1 MFLPIIYLFTACRG
15 CARTAC
21 TNSGLGYDFH
31 LFEGGMP
38 LKEIKQKPD
47 SKKPK
52 LLESAAKAPKT
63 AMKDL
68 WLKSKDKSISE
79 LKETPFASQ
88 RGESS
93 NAPANS
99 AGDQMLSGMET
110 AAKKGANL
118 TYRGGKKLAQT
129 TARKMKEKRELSHTL
144 SEAKNTGGKTAEAA
158 KNTIS
163 KIRTKNTVA
172 KSVKGKPQKAVKTAS
187 RSVKGVQQ
195 GAKGI
200 KTAQHSAKT
209 AQQAAKAA
217 QKAAQATA
225 KAARAAAQT
234 AAKAA
239 VTGAKAAVKAPA
251 TAIKAAAA
259 AIKGLVAA
267 IAAGGWV
274 AVVIILLICLIALI
288 VGSCFGLFFGS
299 DSTGTGTS
307 VTQAVSTLN
316 GEYLSHIQEIEDAN
330 PHDRQEITS
339 NDGVLSINWE
349 DVLAVFSAKV
359 TGAENGAQVASL
371 DDAQVQQLRDI
382 MWEMNTVSSSTHT
395 ESHEVEVTEVDEDGK
410 ETTHTETVTET
421 ILEITITHKTPEEIA
436 RQYSFNPRQNEYL
449 ALMSEPENQS
459 LWAELLGGYTSGG
472 GQIVNPNTDWVG
484 TSIFQWPLPQSYTI
498 TSWFGYREDPFTG
511 EISYHSGTDIGAPGG
526 TPILAAADGTVTI
539 ANAIDSWGGGYGYHI
554 KVKHNDTYD
563 TLYAHC
569 SSICVTVGQEVK
581 QGEVI
586 GYVGTTGNS
595 TGNHLHFEVWQN
607 GERTDALGFF
617 KAKE

>member
-1 MFLPIIYLFTACRG
+1 M
-15 CARTAC
+15 
-21 TNSGLGYDFH
+21 
-31 LFEGGMP
+31 
-38 LKEIKQKPD
+38 KEIKQKPD

-239 VTGAKAAVKAPA
+239 VTGAKAAVKATA

-307 VTQAVSTLN
+307 ITQAVSTLN

-449 ALMSEPENQS
+449 ALMSEPVNQS

>member
-1 MFLPIIYLFTACRG
+1 
-15 CARTAC
+15 
-21 TNSGLGYDFH
+21 
-31 LFEGGMP
+31 
-38 LKEIKQKPD
+38 
-47 SKKPK
+47 
-52 LLESAAKAPKT
+52 
-63 AMKDL
+63 MKDL

-110 AAKKGANL
+110 TAKKGADL
-118 TYRGGKKLAQT
+118 TYRGGKKLAQA
-129 TARKMKEKRELSHTL
+129 TARKVKEKREISRTL
-144 SEAKNTGGKTAEAA
+144 SEAKNAGGKTAESVKDTAA
-158 KNTIS
+158 
-163 KIRTKNTVA
+163 KIRTKNTATKFVKR
-172 KSVKGKPQKAVKTAS
+172 KSPKAVKTAS

-195 GAKGI
+195 SAKGI

-209 AQQAAKAA
+209 AQQAAKATKA
-217 QKAAQATA
+217 AAQAA
-225 KAARAAAQT
+225 KA

-239 VTGAKAAVKAPA
+239 VTGVKAAIKATA
-251 TAIKAAAA
+251 TAIKATAA

-299 DSTGTGTS
+299 DSTGTGIS
-307 VTQAVSTLN
+307 VTQTVSTLN
-316 GEYLSHIQEIEDAN
+316 GEYLSHIQEIEDSN
-330 PHDRQEITS
+330 PHDRQEIAS

-359 TGAENGAQVASL
+359 TGAEDGAQVASL

-382 MWEMNTVSSSTHT
+382 MWEMNAVSSSART
-395 ESHEVEVTEVDEDGK
+395 ESHEVEVTKVDEDGK
-410 ETTHTETVTET
+410 ETTHIKTVTET
-421 ILEITITHKTPEEIA
+421 ILEITITHRTPEEMA
-436 RQYSFNPRQNEYL
+436 RQYSFNAKQNEYL

-472 GQIVNPNTDWVG
+472 GQILNPNTDWVG

-511 EISYHSGTDIGAPGG
+511 KIAYHSGTDIAAPEG
-526 TPILAAADGTVTI
+526 TPILASADGTVTV

-554 KVKHNDTYD
+554 KINHNNTFD

-595 TGNHLHFEVWQN
+595 TGNHLHFEVWQR
-607 GERTDALGFF
+607 GERTDALSFF
-617 KAKE
+617 REKTEGKQDVFY

>member
-1 MFLPIIYLFTACRG
+1 M
-15 CARTAC
+15 
-21 TNSGLGYDFH
+21 
-31 LFEGGMP
+31 
-38 LKEIKQKPD
+38 KEIKQKPD

-68 WLKSKDKSISE
+68 WLKSKDKSIVE

-217 QKAAQATA
+217 
-225 KAARAAAQT
+225 
-234 AAKAA
+234 
-239 VTGAKAAVKAPA
+239 VKATA

-299 DSTGTGTS
+299 DSTGTGIS

-359 TGAENGAQVASL
+359 TGAEDGVQVASL

-382 MWEMNTVSSSTHT
+382 MWEMNAVSSSTRT
-395 ESHEVEVTEVDEDGK
+395 ESHEVEVTEVDEDGN
-410 ETTHTETVTET
+410 ETTRTETVTET
-421 ILEITITHKTPEEIA
+421 ILEITITHKTPEEMA
-436 RQYSFNPRQNEYL
+436 WQYSFNPRQNEYL

-511 EISYHSGTDIGAPGG
+511 EIAYHSGTDIAAPEG

>member
-1 MFLPIIYLFTACRG
+1 M
-15 CARTAC
+15 
-21 TNSGLGYDFH
+21 
-31 LFEGGMP
+31 
-38 LKEIKQKPD
+38 KEIKQKPD

-239 VTGAKAAVKAPA
+239 VTGAKAAVKATA

-511 EISYHSGTDIGAPGG
+511 EISYHSGTNIGAPGG

>member
-1 MFLPIIYLFTACRG
+1 M
-15 CARTAC
+15 
-21 TNSGLGYDFH
+21 
-31 LFEGGMP
+31 
-38 LKEIKQKPD
+38 KEIKQKPD

-239 VTGAKAAVKAPA
+239 VTGAKAAVKATA

-274 AVVIILLICLIALI
+274 AVVIILLICFIALI

>member
-1 MFLPIIYLFTACRG
+1 M
-15 CARTAC
+15 
-21 TNSGLGYDFH
+21 
-31 LFEGGMP
+31 
-38 LKEIKQKPD
+38 KEIKQKPD

-52 LLESAAKAPKT
+52 LLESAAKVPKT

-239 VTGAKAAVKAPA
+239 VTGAKAAVKATA

>member
-1 MFLPIIYLFTACRG
+1 M
-15 CARTAC
+15 
-21 TNSGLGYDFH
+21 
-31 LFEGGMP
+31 
-38 LKEIKQKPD
+38 KEIKQKPD

-68 WLKSKDKSISE
+68 WLKSKDKSIVE

-110 AAKKGANL
+110 TAKKGADL

-129 TARKMKEKRELSHTL
+129 TARKMKEKREVSRTL
-144 SEAKNTGGKTAEAA
+144 SEAKNTGGKTADAA
-158 KNTIS
+158 KDTVS

-187 RSVKGVQQ
+187 RSVKGVKQS
-195 GAKGI
+195 AKGI

-209 AQQAAKAA
+209 AQQAAKAT

-225 KAARAAAQT
+225 KAARAAAQAAKT

-239 VTGAKAAVKAPA
+239 VTGAKAAVKATA

-382 MWEMNTVSSSTHT
+382 MWEMNAVSSSTHT

-472 GQIVNPNTDWVG
+472 GQILNPNTDWVG

-526 TPILAAADGTVTI
+526 TPILDGTVTI

-554 KVKHNDTYD
+554 KMKHNDTHD

>member
-1 MFLPIIYLFTACRG
+1 MFLPITYLFVACRG

-68 WLKSKDKSISE
+68 WLKSKDKSIVE

-217 QKAAQATA
+217 
-225 KAARAAAQT
+225 
-234 AAKAA
+234 
-239 VTGAKAAVKAPA
+239 VKATA

-299 DSTGTGTS
+299 DSTGTGIS

-359 TGAENGAQVASL
+359 TGAEDGAQVASL

-382 MWEMNTVSSSTHT
+382 MWEMNAVSSSTRT
-395 ESHEVEVTEVDEDGK
+395 ESHEVEVTEVDEDGN
-410 ETTHTETVTET
+410 ETTRTETVTET
-421 ILEITITHKTPEEIA
+421 ILEITITHKTPEEMA
-436 RQYSFNPRQNEYL
+436 WQYSFNPRQNEYL

-511 EISYHSGTDIGAPGG
+511 EIAYHSGTDIAAPEG

-539 ANAIDSWGGGYGYHI
+539 VNAIDSWGGGYGYHI

>member
-1 MFLPIIYLFTACRG
+1 
-15 CARTAC
+15 
-21 TNSGLGYDFH
+21 
-31 LFEGGMP
+31 MP
-38 LKEIKQKPD
+38 LKEIKTKPEGG
-47 SKKPK
+47 KPK
-52 LLESAAKAPKT
+52 LLDKAAKAPKT

-93 NAPANS
+93 NAPANT

-118 TYRGGKKLAQT
+118 TYRGGKKLAQA
-129 TARKMKEKRELSHTL
+129 TARKVKEKREISRTL
-144 SEAKNTGGKTAEAA
+144 SGAKDAGGKAVKNTS
-158 KNTIS
+158 S

-172 KSVKGKPQKAVKTAS
+172 KTIKGKPQKAVKTAS
-187 RSVKGVQQ
+187 RSVKGVKQS
-195 GAKGI
+195 AKRI
-200 KTAQHSAKT
+200 KTAQRSAKT

-217 QKAAQATA
+217 QKTAQATA
-225 KAARAAAQT
+225 KAAKAAAQAAKA

-239 VTGAKAAVKAPA
+239 VTGIKVAVKATA
-251 TAIKAAAA
+251 AAIKATIA
-259 AIKGLVAA
+259 AIKGLIAL

-316 GEYLSHIQEIEDAN
+316 GEYLAHIQEIEDAT
-330 PHDRQEITS
+330 PHDRMETTS
-339 NDGVLSINWE
+339 NDGKLSINWE

-359 TGAENGAQVASL
+359 TGAEDGAQVASL
-371 DDAQVQQLRDI
+371 DDAQVDELRNI
-382 MWEMNTVSSSTHT
+382 MWEMNAVSSSTRT
-395 ESHEVEVTEVDEDGK
+395 ESHEVEVTEVDEDGN

-421 ILEITITHKTPEEIA
+421 ILEITITHKTPDEMA
-436 RQYSFNPRQNEYL
+436 RQYNFNSRQNEYL
-449 ALMSEPENQS
+449 ALMSEPES

-472 GQIVNPNTDWVG
+472 GQIVNPDADWIG
-484 TSIFQWPLPQSYTI
+484 TGIFQWPLPQSYTI

-511 EISYHSGTDIGAPGG
+511 EIAYHSGTDIAAPEG

-554 KVKHNDTYD
+554 KVNHNDTFD

-617 KAKE
+617 KVKE

>member
-1 MFLPIIYLFTACRG
+1 M
-15 CARTAC
+15 
-21 TNSGLGYDFH
+21 
-31 LFEGGMP
+31 
-38 LKEIKQKPD
+38 KEIKTKPEGG
-47 SKKPK
+47 KPK
-52 LLESAAKAPKT
+52 LLDKAAKAPKT

-93 NAPANS
+93 NAPANT

-118 TYRGGKKLAQT
+118 TYRGGKKLAQA
-129 TARKMKEKRELSHTL
+129 TARKVKEKREISRTL
-144 SEAKNTGGKTAEAA
+144 SGAKDAGGKAVKNTS
-158 KNTIS
+158 S

-172 KSVKGKPQKAVKTAS
+172 KTIKGKPQKAVKTAS
-187 RSVKGVQQ
+187 RSVKGVKQS
-195 GAKGI
+195 AKRI
-200 KTAQHSAKT
+200 KTAQRSAKT

-217 QKAAQATA
+217 QKTAQATA
-225 KAARAAAQT
+225 KAAKAAAQAAKA

-239 VTGAKAAVKAPA
+239 VTGIKVAVKATA
-251 TAIKAAAA
+251 AAIKATIA
-259 AIKGLVAA
+259 AIKGLIAL

-316 GEYLSHIQEIEDAN
+316 GEYLAHIQEIEDAT
-330 PHDRQEITS
+330 PHDRMETTS
-339 NDGVLSINWE
+339 NDGKLSINWE

-359 TGAENGAQVASL
+359 TGAEDGAQVASL
-371 DDAQVQQLRDI
+371 DDAQVDELRNI
-382 MWEMNTVSSSTHT
+382 MWEMNAVSSSTRT
-395 ESHEVEVTEVDEDGK
+395 ESHEVEVTEVDEDGN

-421 ILEITITHKTPEEIA
+421 ILEITITHKTPDA
-436 RQYSFNPRQNEYL
+436 RQYNFNSRQNEYL

-472 GQIVNPNTDWVG
+472 GQIVNPDADWIG
-484 TSIFQWPLPQSYTI
+484 TGIFQWPLPQSYTI

-511 EISYHSGTDIGAPGG
+511 EIAYHSGTDIAAPEG

-554 KVKHNDTYD
+554 KVNHNDTFD

-617 KAKE
+617 KVKE

>member
-1 MFLPIIYLFTACRG
+1 M
-15 CARTAC
+15 
-21 TNSGLGYDFH
+21 
-31 LFEGGMP
+31 
-38 LKEIKQKPD
+38 KEIKQKPD

-68 WLKSKDKSISE
+68 WLKSKDKSIVE

-88 RGESS
+88 RGVSS

-110 AAKKGANL
+110 TAKKGANL

-129 TARKMKEKRELSHTL
+129 TARKMKEKREVSRTL

-158 KNTIS
+158 KDTVS

-172 KSVKGKPQKAVKTAS
+172 KAGKGKPQKAVKTVS

-195 GAKGI
+195 SAKGI

-209 AQQAAKAA
+209 AQQAAK
-217 QKAAQATA
+217 
-225 KAARAAAQT
+225 T

-239 VTGAKAAVKAPA
+239 VTGAKAAVKATA
-251 TAIKAAAA
+251 AAIKAAAA

-307 VTQAVSTLN
+307 VTQAVSALN
-316 GEYLSHIQEIEDAN
+316 GEYLSHIQEIEDSN

-359 TGAENGAQVASL
+359 TGAKDGAQVASL

-382 MWEMNTVSSSTHT
+382 MWEMNAVSSSTRT
-395 ESHEVEVTEVDEDGK
+395 ESHEVEVIITDEDGN
-410 ETTHTETVTET
+410 ETTRTETVTET
-421 ILEITITHKTPEEIA
+421 ILEITITHKTPEEMA

-484 TSIFQWPLPQSYTI
+484 ISIFQWPLPQSYTI

-511 EISYHSGTDIGAPGG
+511 EIAYHSGTDIAAPGG
-526 TPILAAADGTVTI
+526 TPILAAADGAVTI

-554 KVKHNDTYD
+554 KVKHNDTYE

-569 SSICVTVGQEVK
+569 SSICVTAGQEVK

-617 KAKE
+617 KAE

>member
-1 MFLPIIYLFTACRG
+1 M
-15 CARTAC
+15 
-21 TNSGLGYDFH
+21 
-31 LFEGGMP
+31 
-38 LKEIKQKPD
+38 KEIKQKPD

-68 WLKSKDKSISE
+68 WLKSKDKSIVE

-99 AGDQMLSGMET
+99 AGDPMLSGMEPT
-110 AAKKGANL
+110 AKKGADL

-129 TARKMKEKRELSHTL
+129 TARKMKEKREVSRTL
-144 SEAKNTGGKTAEAA
+144 SEAKNTGGKTADAA
-158 KNTIS
+158 KDTVS

-187 RSVKGVQQ
+187 RSVKGVKQS
-195 GAKGI
+195 AKGI

-209 AQQAAKAA
+209 AQQAAKAT

-225 KAARAAAQT
+225 KAARAAAQAAKT

-239 VTGAKAAVKAPA
+239 VTGAKAAVKATA

-382 MWEMNTVSSSTHT
+382 MWEMNAVSSSTHT

-472 GQIVNPNTDWVG
+472 GQILNPNTDWVG

-554 KVKHNDTYD
+554 KMKHNDTHD

>member
-1 MFLPIIYLFTACRG
+1 M
-15 CARTAC
+15 
-21 TNSGLGYDFH
+21 
-31 LFEGGMP
+31 
-38 LKEIKQKPD
+38 KEIKQKPD

-68 WLKSKDKSISE
+68 WLKSKDKSIVE

-239 VTGAKAAVKAPA
+239 VTGAKAAVKATA